1 LGNLFKAT
9 KGTSIKIIA
18 VVHDKIL
25 LEADDGEANNAAIL
39 LEGIME
45 SAGNEILSS
54 VPCIADAKVADSWAE
69 K

>member
-1 LGNLFKAT
+1 M
-9 KGTSIKIIA
+9 
-18 VVHDKIL
+18 HDKIL